1 MGTHVALLRGVNVGG
16 RKLAMADLREIITTL
31 GHADVSTYI
40 QSGNALFS
48 TGRPDTAELAR
59 EIEKGIADRLGMDVG
74 VIVLSRADLGAMIA
88 ANPYADEPDPKRVH
102 GVVLNT
108 EPGSDLLARITALPV
123 TGGDSWHYDGRII
136 YLHTPGGFGRSD
148 LAAKLLRQLSSPRSG
163 LIATA
168 RNWSTM
174 NTLMERLDR

>member
-1 MGTHVALLRGVNVGG
+1 MGTHVALLRGINVGG

-48 TGRPDTAELAR
+48 TARPDTAELAR

-88 ANPYADEPDPKRVH
+88 ASPYADEPDPKTVH
-102 GVVLNT
+102 GVVMST
-108 EPGSDLLARITALPV
+108 EPGSDRWPASRRCRSRAGIPGITTVGSSISTRPTASGAA
-123 TGGDSWHYDGRII
+123 TWR
-136 YLHTPGGFGRSD
+136 PGCCAS
-148 LAAKLLRQLSSPRSG
+148 
-163 LIATA
+163 
-168 RNWSTM
+168 
-174 NTLMERLDR
+174 